1 MVIGGSQGAKVF
13 DDCVHKVFQKISKK
27 KDIKI
32 IHQTKLENI
41 NYLKKFYKNHE
52 IEGKVFNY
60 DINFINLIKDCDFC
74 ITRAGSSTLAE
85 LSLLNIPYLVVPL
98 PTSKDNHQYEN
109 AKFFKKK
116 KYMLDIRRKKNG
128 YE

>member
-1 MVIGGSQGAKVF
+1 MIQIF
-13 DDCVHKVFQKISKK
+13 F
-27 KDIKI
+27 
-32 IHQTKLENI
+32 
-41 NYLKKFYKNHE
+41 
-52 IEGKVFNY
+52 
-60 DINFINLIKDCDFC
+60 NLIKDCDFC

-116 KYMLDIRRKKNG
+116 IYAG
-128 YE
+128 Y